1 MIKRG
6 NLLIVTALL
15 LTSLHAQKPTL
26 PDILNPD
33 KTTNPIHIHSTFKRT
48 GPTVQIGILL
58 DTSGS
63 MNGLINQAKDQIWK
77 IVNEVAKAN
86 KNNKEVTI
94 QVGLFEYGKASLPR
108 YEGYLQMLSPLSEE
122 LDNVSQK
129 LFALRTNG
137 SEEYAGK
144 VILEAVNRFAWSA
157 HKDDLKLLIIAGNE
171 EFDQGNVPYEAA
183 IKKAKSNKIIVNTIF
198 CGNYNQG

>member
-1 MIKRG
+1 MLHKILFVTSI
-6 NLLIVTALL
+6 LLITTLN
-15 LTSLHAQKPTL
+15 AQKPIL
-26 PDILNPD
+26 PGILDPD
-33 KTTNPIHIHSTFKRT
+33 KTTNPTNIHSTFKRT

-58 DTSGS
+58 DTSES

-86 KNNKEVTI
+86 KNNKDVTI

-108 YEGYLQMLSPLSEE
+108 YEGYMQMLSPLSEE
-122 LDNVSQK
+122 LDKVSEK

-144 VILEAVNRFAWSA
+144 VILEAVNRFA
-157 HKDDLKLLIIAGNE
+157 
-171 EFDQGNVPYEAA
+171 
-183 IKKAKSNKIIVNTIF
+183 
-198 CGNYNQG
+198 